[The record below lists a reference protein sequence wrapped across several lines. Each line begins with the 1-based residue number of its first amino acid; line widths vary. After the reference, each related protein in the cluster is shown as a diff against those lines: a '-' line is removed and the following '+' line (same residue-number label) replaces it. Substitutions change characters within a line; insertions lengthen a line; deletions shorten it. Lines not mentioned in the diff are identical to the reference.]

1 MSFENISS
9 KSTDCGDL
17 GFAFSRE
24 TARSSRIL
32 RLIGAIVSFLGT
44 TSAIGGIVT
53 QQYQYNGGRFTVV
66 TAFSFNTGI
75 ETDAFIGTTRLQPMI
90 TITNTSTGRSLKISY
105 VSPSDYVNV
114 LGTNVL
120 VGEEVVPGQ
129 QNPKTNT
136 GIVTVDASILGPGPL
151 VFSADNYAQ
160 LSTAVPSGIH
170 NAFGAPYYLWTIHPQ
185 RITPALAP
193 WKPPAVGGPVA
204 GPPIAPVAPVPTTIH
219 AVIISGR
226 SDPAKVVTAST
237 NVTLTGGVVALGKNP
252 GSSGVP
258 SNWASGLR
266 IVPDDALLT
275 GDKIPPITPNI
286 IDVRIVKHEVVGDLA
301 TPDSSP

>member
-1 MSFENISS
+1 M
-9 KSTDCGDL
+9 
-17 GFAFSRE
+17 
-24 TARSSRIL
+24 
-32 RLIGAIVSFLGT
+32 IGAKRVLLAGLLFSQSILVD
-44 TSAIGGIVT
+44 AQIVT
-53 QQYQYNGGRFTVV
+53 QPYQYDGGKFTIRTV
-66 TAFSFNTGI
+66 FNFYTSV
-75 ETDAFIGTTRLQPMI
+75 ETDSFVGTVRLQPLI
-90 TITNTSTGRSLKISY
+90 TITNSRTGRSITTSF
-105 VSPSDYVNV
+105 VSGNDFINTVDGNV
-114 LGTNVL
+114 LIGNELTA
-120 VGEEVVPGQ
+120 GQ
-129 QNPKTNT
+129 PNPRTNT
-136 GIVTVDASILGPGPL
+136 GIVTVDASSLGPGL
-151 VFSADNYAQ
+151 IVFSMAGVSE
-160 LSTAVPSGIH
+160 LSGRAPAPYR
-170 NAFGAPYYLWTIHPQ
+170 NAFGGPYYLWTIRPQ
-185 RITPALAP
+185 SITTSLAP
-193 WKPPAVGGPVA
+193 WRPPIGVPVGGPPSVPI
-204 GPPIAPVAPVPTTIH
+204 GPIATTIH